1 MEKMGKVLKFAD
13 KIKKIKRTAE
23 VSFLTDGGEEV
34 KFKVESRSEE
44 LIDDVNHKYDALKPQ
59 VPTKRLPSAN
69 GKFKVI
75 EDHDNAEYRKAVGKI
90 QKKNFAELALLFLAE
105 DERPEGTLDEQVEQM
120 QQVEL
125 AGFVAK
131 LVQRGLEI
139 SGVIEEETFEEEIE
153 DAKND

>member
-1 MEKMGKVLKFAD
+1 MGKVLKFAD
-13 KIKKIKRTAE
+13 KIKKIKRTADVIFFDDNGEE
-23 VSFLTDGGEEV
+23 VSFKL
-34 KFKVESRSEE
+34 ESRSEE

-75 EDHDNAEYRKAVGKI
+75 EDHDNAEYRKALGKI

-105 DERPEGTLDEQVEQM
+105 EERPEGTLEEQVEQI
-120 QQVEL
+120 QQVEF

-131 LVQRGLEI
+131 IVQRGLEI
-139 SGVIEEETFEEEIE
+139 SGVIEEESFEDEIE